1 MPLMGCRGRW
11 VSWAVSLWHKRA
23 GVATL
28 WSSLIRA
35 PNLISTLKNW
45 NFQKSEV
52 SEPAAGHHYRVKAG
66 RESRSVIA
74 FLSNWVFRIDFL
86 VLRSFLYMLNYIVKL
101 FIYHS
106 IYPMFGTRYFFTVIW
121 YLILKNRYFLN
132 FLKWKWNK
140 LLITIECFSSKV
152 FLKTT
157 FLKRLCLPRTLL
169 NVDFGWISDLE
180 SESNQYIKTLMKS
193 TVNAY
198 KLHT

>member
-1 MPLMGCRGRW
+1 M
-11 VSWAVSLWHKRA
+11 
-23 GVATL
+23 
-28 WSSLIRA
+28 
-35 PNLISTLKNW
+35 
-45 NFQKSEV
+45 
-52 SEPAAGHHYRVKAG
+52 
-66 RESRSVIA
+66 IA